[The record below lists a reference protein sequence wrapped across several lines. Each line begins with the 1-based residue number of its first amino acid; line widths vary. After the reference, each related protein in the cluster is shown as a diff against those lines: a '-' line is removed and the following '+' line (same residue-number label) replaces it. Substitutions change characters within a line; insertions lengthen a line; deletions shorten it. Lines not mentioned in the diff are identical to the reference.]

1 MTLSNRVNKNN
12 SGKKVS
18 QSMEES
24 IKELEEYLILFERI
38 LLTLTMTDARVMA
51 FKMASL
57 NNCKEPFKNGMAGRC
72 WMNSFLKRHPNIS
85 LRRPEATS
93 G

>member
-1 MTLSNRVNKNN
+1 
-12 SGKKVS
+12 
-18 QSMEES
+18 MEE
-24 IKELEEYLILFERI
+24 ELEEYLILFERI

-51 FKMASL
+51 FKMVSL
-57 NNCKEPFKNGMAGRC
+57 NNCKEQFKNGMAGRC
-72 WMNSFLKRHPNIS
+72 WMNSFVKGHSNIS